1 MTKIIKQAQEQL
13 ANVDMSKLQK
23 AVKQQ
28 MPLFKKQIQ
37 NLKKSIENNDISI
50 KINNKD
56 AEKQISQTQ
65 KQIDSL
71 NEKINARQMK
81 LNVINPQID
90 KIVDDT
96 RKNVT
101 PEGINPNDK
110 AMDATVNNALNG
122 NKDFTSLNSQA
133 QKLYTEIEMYNKQLD
148 VAKSKMAELKQ
159 QTSQTATTQN
169 KLSSFFGAF
178 KQKIEQVRP
187 SILGVKNIFSQMPNI
202 GQNLSKATQSITNN
216 IKGMET
222 GFKNGLGQVLKYAGA
237 LFSLRGIYSALSSSA
252 NAWLSSQNSQAKQLN
267 ANIEYMKYAMGS
279 ALAPVIQFVTNCVYQ
294 LLKAVQSVVYALFRV
309 NIFANASA
317 SAFKNAQKQAKN
329 TSKSLSSVHSEINN
343 VGDHNSDASSNVGD
357 LSSIDNQ
364 MSPLS
369 QKLYDFFKPLV
380 DSWNKYGATLI
391 EQIKTTAGQIASL
404 ISSVWGSV
412 EKLITNGT
420 VYTSLELILAIIGN
434 IAEAFS
440 NAWKYEGNGDVIVQ
454 NLANAFN
461 NLLTAINNVVQSEGF
476 QNWLN
481 NCSDKFRI
489 ISEKI
494 ASINWQPLIDAL
506 TRIGENIGT
515 IALNVLSGLV
525 DIFKWFVEHP
535 TVSEIILGIAI
546 AIKTLSTAFKLFKD
560 VSKFVEGIKAIGKIC
575 TEVGKGILTTIKVI
589 IPKIETAIKTI
600 ESILTGTAGG
610 VILVIAGIVTAV
622 TNFVSMLKDG
632 FSWIKEML
640 MIVGI
645 ALVAVGAIILGAPA
659 LITAVIAGIVA
670 AIATLVVLIK
680 QHWEE
685 IKEFF
690 SKLGQNICD
699 TFSNIG
705 QWIGDK
711 FNEAKGAVM
720 NAFQNI
726 GQWFVD
732 RKNDIC
738 NAFSDIGNWFM
749 DKFNNAKDGVQNA
762 FQNIGNWFRDRK
774 NDITNT
780 FSNIGSWFSGKFQDA
795 YNGVTKVF
803 SKIGTFFKNIWN
815 DIKNTFTNLGTS
827 IGNAISGAVKTGING
842 VISLIEKTINTAI
855 RLINGGIKLIN
866 LIPGVSVGTINT
878 LNLPRLAKGN
888 VAYDE
893 TLAIFGEY
901 SGASNNPEITT
912 PQNIMRDT
920 FEDVLSNY
928 GGNNQPISLNLT
940 VNVSNKKLGQIL
952 LDDLRDT
959 TRRTGKDIE
968 ALVGG

>member
-1 MTKIIKQAQEQL
+1 M
-13 ANVDMSKLQK
+13 
-23 AVKQQ
+23 
-28 MPLFKKQIQ
+28 
-37 NLKKSIENNDISI
+37 
-50 KINNKD
+50 
-56 AEKQISQTQ
+56 
-65 KQIDSL
+65 
-71 NEKINARQMK
+71 
-81 LNVINPQID
+81 
-90 KIVDDT
+90 
-96 RKNVT
+96 
-101 PEGINPNDK
+101 
-110 AMDATVNNALNG
+110 
-122 NKDFTSLNSQA
+122 
-133 QKLYTEIEMYNKQLD
+133 
-148 VAKSKMAELKQ
+148 
-159 QTSQTATTQN
+159 
-169 KLSSFFGAF
+169 
-178 KQKIEQVRP
+178 
-187 SILGVKNIFSQMPNI
+187 
-202 GQNLSKATQSITNN
+202 
-216 IKGMET
+216 
-222 GFKNGLGQVLKYAGA
+222 
-237 LFSLRGIYSALSSSA
+237 
-252 NAWLSSQNSQAKQLN
+252 
-267 ANIEYMKYAMGS
+267 
-279 ALAPVIQFVTNCVYQ
+279 TNCVYQ
-294 LLKAVQSVVYALFRV
+294 LLKAIQAVGYALFKV

-343 VGDHNSDASSNVGD
+343 VGDHNSDASPNIGD

-461 NLLTAINNVVQSEGF
+461 NLLTSINNVVQSEGF

-705 QWIGDK
+705 KWIGDR
-711 FNEAKGAVM
+711 FNEAKESVM
-720 NAFQNI
+720 NAF
-726 GQWFVD
+726 
-732 RKNDIC
+732 
-738 NAFSDIGNWFM
+738 S
-749 DKFNNAKDGVQNA
+749 
-762 FQNIGNWFRDRK
+762 NIGNWFRDRK

-920 FEDVLSNY
+920 FEDVLSDFNS
-928 GGNNQPISLNLT
+928 NNGQPLHVTIQY
-940 VNVSNKKLGQIL
+940 LGKDIF
-952 LDDLRDT
+952 DDTIDYINSK
-959 TRRTGKDIE
+959 TRRTGKNTIVT
-968 ALVGG
+968 VGD

>member
-1 MTKIIKQAQEQL
+1 MC
-13 ANVDMSKLQK
+13 
-23 AVKQQ
+23 
-28 MPLFKKQIQ
+28 
-37 NLKKSIENNDISI
+37 
-50 KINNKD
+50 
-56 AEKQISQTQ
+56 
-65 KQIDSL
+65 
-71 NEKINARQMK
+71 
-81 LNVINPQID
+81 
-90 KIVDDT
+90 
-96 RKNVT
+96 
-101 PEGINPNDK
+101 
-110 AMDATVNNALNG
+110 
-122 NKDFTSLNSQA
+122 
-133 QKLYTEIEMYNKQLD
+133 
-148 VAKSKMAELKQ
+148 
-159 QTSQTATTQN
+159 
-169 KLSSFFGAF
+169 
-178 KQKIEQVRP
+178 
-187 SILGVKNIFSQMPNI
+187 
-202 GQNLSKATQSITNN
+202 
-216 IKGMET
+216 
-222 GFKNGLGQVLKYAGA
+222 
-237 LFSLRGIYSALSSSA
+237 
-252 NAWLSSQNSQAKQLN
+252 
-267 ANIEYMKYAMGS
+267 GS

-294 LLKAVQSVVYALFRV
+294 LLKAIQAVGYALFKV

-343 VGDHNSDASSNVGD
+343 VGDHNSDASPNIGD

-705 QWIGDK
+705 KWIGDR
-711 FNEAKGAVM
+711 FNEAKESVM
-720 NAFQNI
+720 NAF
-726 GQWFVD
+726 
-732 RKNDIC
+732 
-738 NAFSDIGNWFM
+738 S
-749 DKFNNAKDGVQNA
+749 
-762 FQNIGNWFRDRK
+762 NIGNWFRDRK

-901 SGASNNPEITT
+901 SGASNNPEITA
-912 PQNIMRDT
+912 PQSVLRDT

-928 GGNNQPISLNLT
+928 GGNSNDRPIYLT
-940 VNVSNKKLGQIL
+940 VNVGNKKLGQIL
-952 LDDLRDT
+952 LDDLRDK

>member
-1 MTKIIKQAQEQL
+1 M
-13 ANVDMSKLQK
+13 
-23 AVKQQ
+23 
-28 MPLFKKQIQ
+28 
-37 NLKKSIENNDISI
+37 
-50 KINNKD
+50 
-56 AEKQISQTQ
+56 
-65 KQIDSL
+65 
-71 NEKINARQMK
+71 
-81 LNVINPQID
+81 
-90 KIVDDT
+90 
-96 RKNVT
+96 
-101 PEGINPNDK
+101 
-110 AMDATVNNALNG
+110 
-122 NKDFTSLNSQA
+122 
-133 QKLYTEIEMYNKQLD
+133 
-148 VAKSKMAELKQ
+148 
-159 QTSQTATTQN
+159 
-169 KLSSFFGAF
+169 
-178 KQKIEQVRP
+178 
-187 SILGVKNIFSQMPNI
+187 
-202 GQNLSKATQSITNN
+202 
-216 IKGMET
+216 
-222 GFKNGLGQVLKYAGA
+222 
-237 LFSLRGIYSALSSSA
+237 
-252 NAWLSSQNSQAKQLN
+252 
-267 ANIEYMKYAMGS
+267 
-279 ALAPVIQFVTNCVYQ
+279 TNCVYQ
-294 LLKAVQSVVYALFRV
+294 LLKAIQAVGYALFKV

-343 VGDHNSDASSNVGD
+343 VGDHNSDASPNIGD

-515 IALNVLSGLV
+515 IALNVLSRLV

-705 QWIGDK
+705 KWIGDR
-711 FNEAKGAVM
+711 FNEAKESVM
-720 NAFQNI
+720 NAF
-726 GQWFVD
+726 
-732 RKNDIC
+732 
-738 NAFSDIGNWFM
+738 S
-749 DKFNNAKDGVQNA
+749 
-762 FQNIGNWFRDRK
+762 NIGNWFRDRK

-901 SGASNNPEITT
+901 SGASNNPEITA
-912 PQNIMRDT
+912 PQSVLRDT

-928 GGNNQPISLNLT
+928 GGNSNDRPIYLT
-940 VNVSNKKLGQIL
+940 VNVGNKKLGQIL
-952 LDDLRDT
+952 LDDLRDK

>member
-1 MTKIIKQAQEQL
+1 
-13 ANVDMSKLQK
+13 
-23 AVKQQ
+23 
-28 MPLFKKQIQ
+28 
-37 NLKKSIENNDISI
+37 
-50 KINNKD
+50 
-56 AEKQISQTQ
+56 
-65 KQIDSL
+65 
-71 NEKINARQMK
+71 
-81 LNVINPQID
+81 
-90 KIVDDT
+90 
-96 RKNVT
+96 
-101 PEGINPNDK
+101 
-110 AMDATVNNALNG
+110 
-122 NKDFTSLNSQA
+122 
-133 QKLYTEIEMYNKQLD
+133 MY
-148 VAKSKMAELKQ
+148 
-159 QTSQTATTQN
+159 
-169 KLSSFFGAF
+169 
-178 KQKIEQVRP
+178 
-187 SILGVKNIFSQMPNI
+187 
-202 GQNLSKATQSITNN
+202 
-216 IKGMET
+216 
-222 GFKNGLGQVLKYAGA
+222 
-237 LFSLRGIYSALSSSA
+237 
-252 NAWLSSQNSQAKQLN
+252 
-267 ANIEYMKYAMGS
+267 GS
-279 ALAPVIQFVTNCVYQ
+279 ALAPVIQFATNCVYQ

-343 VGDHNSDASSNVGD
+343 VGDHNSDASPNIGD

-494 ASINWQPLIDAL
+494 ASINWQPMVDAL
-506 TRIGENIGT
+506 TNIGQNIGT
-515 IALNVLSGLV
+515 IALDILSGLV
-525 DIFKWFVEHP
+525 DIFKWLVENP
-535 TVSEIILGIAI
+535 VVAEIILGIAV
-546 AIKTLSTAFKLFKD
+546 AIGVLSTAY
-560 VSKFVEGIKAIGKIC
+560 
-575 TEVGKGILTTIKVI
+575 
-589 IPKIETAIKTI
+589 
-600 ESILTGTAGG
+600 SIWATVTG
-610 VILVIAGIVTAV
+610 VLTAV
-622 TNFVSMLKDG
+622 STALN
-632 FSWIKEML
+632 
-640 MIVGI
+640 I
-645 ALVAVGAIILGAPA
+645 AILPLIAIILA
-659 LITAVIAGIVA
+659 IVAVIALIVVA
-670 AIATLVVLIK
+670 VMNWGTIAEWLKEKWTQVK
-680 QHWEE
+680 Q
-685 IKEFF
+685 FF
-690 SKLGQNICD
+690 SDLKQRIYD
-699 TFSNIG
+699 IFSNIG
-705 QWIGDK
+705 KWFGDK
-711 FNEAKGAVM
+711 FNEAKESVM
-720 NAFQNI
+720 NAF
-726 GQWFVD
+726 
-732 RKNDIC
+732 
-738 NAFSDIGNWFM
+738 S
-749 DKFNNAKDGVQNA
+749 
-762 FQNIGNWFRDRK
+762 NIGNWFRDRK

-795 YNGVTKVF
+795 YNGITKVF

-842 VISLIEKTINTAI
+842 VIALIEKTINTAI

>member
-1 MTKIIKQAQEQL
+1 M
-13 ANVDMSKLQK
+13 
-23 AVKQQ
+23 
-28 MPLFKKQIQ
+28 
-37 NLKKSIENNDISI
+37 
-50 KINNKD
+50 
-56 AEKQISQTQ
+56 
-65 KQIDSL
+65 
-71 NEKINARQMK
+71 
-81 LNVINPQID
+81 
-90 KIVDDT
+90 
-96 RKNVT
+96 
-101 PEGINPNDK
+101 
-110 AMDATVNNALNG
+110 
-122 NKDFTSLNSQA
+122 
-133 QKLYTEIEMYNKQLD
+133 
-148 VAKSKMAELKQ
+148 
-159 QTSQTATTQN
+159 
-169 KLSSFFGAF
+169 
-178 KQKIEQVRP
+178 
-187 SILGVKNIFSQMPNI
+187 
-202 GQNLSKATQSITNN
+202 
-216 IKGMET
+216 
-222 GFKNGLGQVLKYAGA
+222 
-237 LFSLRGIYSALSSSA
+237 
-252 NAWLSSQNSQAKQLN
+252 
-267 ANIEYMKYAMGS
+267 
-279 ALAPVIQFVTNCVYQ
+279 TNCVYQ
-294 LLKAVQSVVYALFRV
+294 LLKAIQAVGYALFKV

-343 VGDHNSDASSNVGD
+343 VGDHNSDASPNIGD

-705 QWIGDK
+705 KWIGDR
-711 FNEAKGAVM
+711 FNEAKESVM
-720 NAFQNI
+720 NAF
-726 GQWFVD
+726 
-732 RKNDIC
+732 
-738 NAFSDIGNWFM
+738 S
-749 DKFNNAKDGVQNA
+749 
-762 FQNIGNWFRDRK
+762 NIGNWFRDRK

-928 GGNNQPISLNLT
+928 GGNSNNRPIYLT
-940 VNVSNKKLGQIL
+940 VNVGNKKLGQIL

>member
-1 MTKIIKQAQEQL
+1 M
-13 ANVDMSKLQK
+13 
-23 AVKQQ
+23 
-28 MPLFKKQIQ
+28 
-37 NLKKSIENNDISI
+37 
-50 KINNKD
+50 
-56 AEKQISQTQ
+56 
-65 KQIDSL
+65 
-71 NEKINARQMK
+71 
-81 LNVINPQID
+81 
-90 KIVDDT
+90 
-96 RKNVT
+96 
-101 PEGINPNDK
+101 
-110 AMDATVNNALNG
+110 
-122 NKDFTSLNSQA
+122 
-133 QKLYTEIEMYNKQLD
+133 
-148 VAKSKMAELKQ
+148 
-159 QTSQTATTQN
+159 
-169 KLSSFFGAF
+169 
-178 KQKIEQVRP
+178 
-187 SILGVKNIFSQMPNI
+187 
-202 GQNLSKATQSITNN
+202 
-216 IKGMET
+216 
-222 GFKNGLGQVLKYAGA
+222 
-237 LFSLRGIYSALSSSA
+237 
-252 NAWLSSQNSQAKQLN
+252 
-267 ANIEYMKYAMGS
+267 
-279 ALAPVIQFVTNCVYQ
+279 TNCVYQ
-294 LLKAVQSVVYALFRV
+294 LLKAIQAVGYALFKV

-343 VGDHNSDASSNVGD
+343 VGDHNSDASPNIGD

-705 QWIGDK
+705 KWIGDR
-711 FNEAKGAVM
+711 FNEAKESVM
-720 NAFQNI
+720 NAF
-726 GQWFVD
+726 
-732 RKNDIC
+732 
-738 NAFSDIGNWFM
+738 S
-749 DKFNNAKDGVQNA
+749 
-762 FQNIGNWFRDRK
+762 NIGNWFRDRK

-842 VISLIEKTINTAI
+842 IISLIEKTINTAI
-855 RLINGGIKLIN
+855 RLINGGVKLIN

-928 GGNNQPISLNLT
+928 GGNSNNRPIYLT
-940 VNVSNKKLGQIL
+940 VNVGNKKLGQIL

>member
-1 MTKIIKQAQEQL
+1 MC
-13 ANVDMSKLQK
+13 
-23 AVKQQ
+23 
-28 MPLFKKQIQ
+28 
-37 NLKKSIENNDISI
+37 
-50 KINNKD
+50 
-56 AEKQISQTQ
+56 
-65 KQIDSL
+65 
-71 NEKINARQMK
+71 
-81 LNVINPQID
+81 
-90 KIVDDT
+90 
-96 RKNVT
+96 
-101 PEGINPNDK
+101 
-110 AMDATVNNALNG
+110 
-122 NKDFTSLNSQA
+122 
-133 QKLYTEIEMYNKQLD
+133 
-148 VAKSKMAELKQ
+148 
-159 QTSQTATTQN
+159 
-169 KLSSFFGAF
+169 
-178 KQKIEQVRP
+178 
-187 SILGVKNIFSQMPNI
+187 
-202 GQNLSKATQSITNN
+202 
-216 IKGMET
+216 
-222 GFKNGLGQVLKYAGA
+222 
-237 LFSLRGIYSALSSSA
+237 
-252 NAWLSSQNSQAKQLN
+252 
-267 ANIEYMKYAMGS
+267 GS

-294 LLKAVQSVVYALFRV
+294 LLKAIQAVGYALFKV

-343 VGDHNSDASSNVGD
+343 VGDHNSDASPNIGD

-440 NAWKYEGNGDVIVQ
+440 NAWKYESNGDVIVQ

-461 NLLTAINNVVQSEGF
+461 NLLTSINNVVQSEGF

-705 QWIGDK
+705 KWIGDR
-711 FNEAKGAVM
+711 FNEAKESVM
-720 NAFQNI
+720 NAF
-726 GQWFVD
+726 
-732 RKNDIC
+732 
-738 NAFSDIGNWFM
+738 S
-749 DKFNNAKDGVQNA
+749 
-762 FQNIGNWFRDRK
+762 NIGNWFRDRK

-901 SGASNNPEITT
+901 SGASNNPEITA
-912 PQNIMRDT
+912 PQSVLRDT

-928 GGNNQPISLNLT
+928 GGNSNDRPIYLT
-940 VNVSNKKLGQIL
+940 VNVGNKKLGQIL
-952 LDDLRDT
+952 LDDLRDK

>member
-1 MTKIIKQAQEQL
+1 
-13 ANVDMSKLQK
+13 
-23 AVKQQ
+23 
-28 MPLFKKQIQ
+28 
-37 NLKKSIENNDISI
+37 
-50 KINNKD
+50 
-56 AEKQISQTQ
+56 
-65 KQIDSL
+65 
-71 NEKINARQMK
+71 
-81 LNVINPQID
+81 
-90 KIVDDT
+90 
-96 RKNVT
+96 
-101 PEGINPNDK
+101 
-110 AMDATVNNALNG
+110 
-122 NKDFTSLNSQA
+122 
-133 QKLYTEIEMYNKQLD
+133 MY
-148 VAKSKMAELKQ
+148 
-159 QTSQTATTQN
+159 
-169 KLSSFFGAF
+169 
-178 KQKIEQVRP
+178 
-187 SILGVKNIFSQMPNI
+187 
-202 GQNLSKATQSITNN
+202 
-216 IKGMET
+216 
-222 GFKNGLGQVLKYAGA
+222 
-237 LFSLRGIYSALSSSA
+237 
-252 NAWLSSQNSQAKQLN
+252 
-267 ANIEYMKYAMGS
+267 GS
-279 ALAPVIQFVTNCVYQ
+279 ALAPVIQFATNCVYQ

-343 VGDHNSDASSNVGD
+343 VGDHNSDASPNIGD

-369 QKLYDFFKPLV
+369 QKLYDFFKPLA

-494 ASINWQPLIDAL
+494 ASINWQPMVGAL
-506 TRIGENIGT
+506 TNIGQNIGT
-515 IALNVLSGLV
+515 IALDILSGLV
-525 DIFKWFVEHP
+525 DIFKWLVENP
-535 TVSEIILGIAI
+535 VVAEIILGIAV
-546 AIKTLSTAFKLFKD
+546 AIGVLSTAY
-560 VSKFVEGIKAIGKIC
+560 
-575 TEVGKGILTTIKVI
+575 
-589 IPKIETAIKTI
+589 
-600 ESILTGTAGG
+600 SIWATVTG
-610 VILVIAGIVTAV
+610 VLTAV
-622 TNFVSMLKDG
+622 ST
-632 FSWIKEML
+632 
-640 MIVGI
+640 
-645 ALVAVGAIILGAPA
+645 ALNIEILPLIAIIVA
-659 LITAVIAGIVA
+659 IVAVIALIVVA
-670 AIATLVVLIK
+670 VMNWGTIAEWLKEKWTQVK
-680 QHWEE
+680 Q
-685 IKEFF
+685 FF
-690 SKLGQNICD
+690 SDLKQRIYD
-699 TFSNIG
+699 IFSNIG
-705 QWIGDK
+705 KWFGDK
-711 FNEAKGAVM
+711 FNEAKESVM
-720 NAFQNI
+720 NAF
-726 GQWFVD
+726 
-732 RKNDIC
+732 
-738 NAFSDIGNWFM
+738 S
-749 DKFNNAKDGVQNA
+749 
-762 FQNIGNWFRDRK
+762 NIGNWFRDRK

-842 VISLIEKTINTAI
+842 VIALIEKTINTAI

-901 SGASNNPEITT
+901 SGASNNPEITA
-912 PQNIMRDT
+912 PQSVLRDT

-928 GGNNQPISLNLT
+928 GGNSNDRPIYLT
-940 VNVSNKKLGQIL
+940 VNVGNKKLGQIL

>member
-1 MTKIIKQAQEQL
+1 
-13 ANVDMSKLQK
+13 
-23 AVKQQ
+23 
-28 MPLFKKQIQ
+28 
-37 NLKKSIENNDISI
+37 
-50 KINNKD
+50 
-56 AEKQISQTQ
+56 
-65 KQIDSL
+65 
-71 NEKINARQMK
+71 
-81 LNVINPQID
+81 
-90 KIVDDT
+90 
-96 RKNVT
+96 
-101 PEGINPNDK
+101 
-110 AMDATVNNALNG
+110 
-122 NKDFTSLNSQA
+122 
-133 QKLYTEIEMYNKQLD
+133 MY
-148 VAKSKMAELKQ
+148 
-159 QTSQTATTQN
+159 
-169 KLSSFFGAF
+169 
-178 KQKIEQVRP
+178 
-187 SILGVKNIFSQMPNI
+187 
-202 GQNLSKATQSITNN
+202 
-216 IKGMET
+216 
-222 GFKNGLGQVLKYAGA
+222 
-237 LFSLRGIYSALSSSA
+237 
-252 NAWLSSQNSQAKQLN
+252 
-267 ANIEYMKYAMGS
+267 GS
-279 ALAPVIQFVTNCVYQ
+279 ALAPVIQFATNCVYQ

-343 VGDHNSDASSNVGD
+343 VGDHNSDASPNIGD

-494 ASINWQPLIDAL
+494 ASINWQPMVDAL
-506 TRIGENIGT
+506 TNIGQNIGT
-515 IALNVLSGLV
+515 IALDILSGLV
-525 DIFKWFVEHP
+525 DIFKWLVENP
-535 TVSEIILGIAI
+535 VVAEIILGIAV
-546 AIKTLSTAFKLFKD
+546 AIGVLSTAY
-560 VSKFVEGIKAIGKIC
+560 
-575 TEVGKGILTTIKVI
+575 
-589 IPKIETAIKTI
+589 
-600 ESILTGTAGG
+600 SIWATVTG
-610 VILVIAGIVTAV
+610 VLTAV
-622 TNFVSMLKDG
+622 STALN
-632 FSWIKEML
+632 
-640 MIVGI
+640 I
-645 ALVAVGAIILGAPA
+645 AILPLIAIIVA
-659 LITAVIAGIVA
+659 IVAVIALIVVA
-670 AIATLVVLIK
+670 VMNWGTIAEWLKEKWTQVK
-680 QHWEE
+680 Q
-685 IKEFF
+685 FF
-690 SKLGQNICD
+690 SDLKQRIYD
-699 TFSNIG
+699 IFSNIG
-705 QWIGDK
+705 KWFGDK
-711 FNEAKGAVM
+711 FNEAKESVM
-720 NAFQNI
+720 NAF
-726 GQWFVD
+726 
-732 RKNDIC
+732 
-738 NAFSDIGNWFM
+738 S
-749 DKFNNAKDGVQNA
+749 
-762 FQNIGNWFRDRK
+762 NIGNWFRDRK

-795 YNGVTKVF
+795 YNGITKVF

-842 VISLIEKTINTAI
+842 VIALIEKTINTAI

-901 SGASNNPEITT
+901 SGASNNPEITA
-912 PQNIMRDT
+912 PQSVLRDT

-928 GGNNQPISLNLT
+928 GGNSNDRPIYLT
-940 VNVSNKKLGQIL
+940 VNVGNKKLGQIL
-952 LDDLRDT
+952 LDDLRDK

>member
-1 MTKIIKQAQEQL
+1 M
-13 ANVDMSKLQK
+13 
-23 AVKQQ
+23 
-28 MPLFKKQIQ
+28 
-37 NLKKSIENNDISI
+37 
-50 KINNKD
+50 
-56 AEKQISQTQ
+56 
-65 KQIDSL
+65 
-71 NEKINARQMK
+71 
-81 LNVINPQID
+81 
-90 KIVDDT
+90 
-96 RKNVT
+96 
-101 PEGINPNDK
+101 
-110 AMDATVNNALNG
+110 
-122 NKDFTSLNSQA
+122 
-133 QKLYTEIEMYNKQLD
+133 
-148 VAKSKMAELKQ
+148 
-159 QTSQTATTQN
+159 
-169 KLSSFFGAF
+169 
-178 KQKIEQVRP
+178 
-187 SILGVKNIFSQMPNI
+187 
-202 GQNLSKATQSITNN
+202 
-216 IKGMET
+216 
-222 GFKNGLGQVLKYAGA
+222 
-237 LFSLRGIYSALSSSA
+237 
-252 NAWLSSQNSQAKQLN
+252 
-267 ANIEYMKYAMGS
+267 
-279 ALAPVIQFVTNCVYQ
+279 TNCVYQ
-294 LLKAVQSVVYALFRV
+294 LLKAIQAVGYALFKV

-343 VGDHNSDASSNVGD
+343 VGDHNSDASPNIGD

-705 QWIGDK
+705 KWIGDR
-711 FNEAKGAVM
+711 FNEAKESVM
-720 NAFQNI
+720 NAF
-726 GQWFVD
+726 
-732 RKNDIC
+732 
-738 NAFSDIGNWFM
+738 S
-749 DKFNNAKDGVQNA
+749 
-762 FQNIGNWFRDRK
+762 NIGNWFRDRK

-901 SGASNNPEITT
+901 SGASNNPEITA
-912 PQNIMRDT
+912 PQSVLRDT

-928 GGNNQPISLNLT
+928 GGNSNDRPIYLT
-940 VNVSNKKLGQIL
+940 VNVGNKKLGQIL
-952 LDDLRDT
+952 LDDLRDK

>member
-13 ANVDMSKLQK
+13 ANVDLSKLQK

-110 AMDATVNNALNG
+110 AMDTTVNNALNG

-169 KLSSFFGAF
+169 KLGSFFSAF
-178 KQKIEQVRP
+178 KQKIEQVKP
-187 SILGVKNIFSQMPNI
+187 SILGVKNNFSKMPNI
-202 GQNLSKATQSITNN
+202 GQNLSKETRSITNN
-216 IKGMET
+216 IKGMGT

-237 LFSLRGIYSALSSSA
+237 LFSLRSIYSALSSSA
-252 NAWLSSQNSQAKQLN
+252 NAWLSSQNAQAKQLS
-267 ANIEYMKYAMGS
+267 ANIDYMKYAMGS

-343 VGDHNSDASSNVGD
+343 VGDHNSDASPNVGD

-380 DSWNKYGATLI
+380 DSWNKYGVTLI
-391 EQIKTTAGQIASL
+391 EQIKITAGQIASL
-404 ISSVWGSV
+404 ISSVWESV

-440 NAWKYEGNGDVIVQ
+440 NAWKYEGNGDTIIQ
-454 NLANAFN
+454 TMADMLNSILNTIRKI
-461 NLLTAINNVVQSEGF
+461 TASEGF
-476 QNWLN
+476 QKFLN
-481 NCSDKFRI
+481 GVSNAFSGILTFTKPVLDDFLSLIKPL
-489 ISEKI
+489 SE
-494 ASINWQPLIDAL
+494 
-506 TRIGENIGT
+506 
-515 IALNVLSGLV
+515 IALSIAG
-525 DIFKWFVEHP
+525 DILNSIGNALKWIGDN
-535 TVSEIILGIAI
+535 EIAVTILESLAI
-546 AIKTLSTAFKLFKD
+546 AIGLVVA
-560 VSKFVEGIKAIGKIC
+560 GIK
-575 TEVGKGILTTIKVI
+575 LY
-589 IPKIETAIKTI
+589 
-600 ESILTGTAGG
+600 
-610 VILVIAGIVTAV
+610 
-622 TNFVSMLKDG
+622 NFVQSG
-632 FSWIKEML
+632 
-640 MIVGI
+640 
-645 ALVAVGAIILGAPA
+645 ALVATLKHTAALIAQGVAWVAANWPILLIVAA
-659 LITAVIAGIVA
+659 ITAVIAIIILCV
-670 AIATLVVLIK
+670 K
-680 QHWEE
+680 HWDE
-685 IKEFF
+685 IKETVTNVCNKMKETVSNWVNNVGQFF
-690 SKLGQNICD
+690 SNLKINIVNKVTEIRD
-699 TFSNIG
+699 GIKNKFQEAYNGIRNIFSNIG
-705 QWIGDK
+705 NF
-711 FNEAKGAVM
+711 FNG
-720 NAFQNI
+720 
-726 GQWFVD
+726 
-732 RKNDIC
+732 
-738 NAFSDIGNWFM
+738 
-749 DKFNNAKDGVQNA
+749 
-762 FQNIGNWFRDRK
+762 
-774 NDITNT
+774 
-780 FSNIGSWFSGKFQDA
+780 
-795 YNGVTKVF
+795 
-803 SKIGTFFKNIWN
+803 IWRN
-815 DIKNTFTNLGTS
+815 IKNTFTNLGTS

-901 SGASNNPEITT
+901 SGASNNPEITA
-912 PQNIMRDT
+912 PQSVLRDT

-928 GGNNQPISLNLT
+928 GGNSNDRPIYLT
-940 VNVSNKKLGQIL
+940 VNVGNKKLGQIL
-952 LDDLRDT
+952 LDDLRDK

>member
-1 MTKIIKQAQEQL
+1 MTKIIKQTQEQL

-50 KINNKD
+50 KIDNKD

-110 AMDATVNNALNG
+110 AMDTTVNNALNG

-133 QKLYTEIEMYNKQLD
+133 QKLYTEIELYNKQLD

-169 KLSSFFGAF
+169 KLSSLFYAL
-178 KQKIEQVRP
+178 KPALSQITSECKKISNGFLSLVNP
-187 SILGVKNIFSQMPNI
+187 LNYIKSIIKG
-202 GQNLSKATQSITNN
+202 ITNKL
-216 IKGMET
+216 KGA
-222 GFKNGLGQVLKYAGA
+222 GGNVKQGLGQILKYAGA
-237 LFSLRGIYSALSSSA
+237 LFSLRSIYSALSSSA

-279 ALAPVIQFVTNCVYQ
+279 ALAPVFQFVTNCVYQ

-343 VGDHNSDASSNVGD
+343 VGDHNSDASPNVGD

-440 NAWKYEGNGDVIVQ
+440 NAWKYEGNGDTIIQ
-454 NLANAFN
+454 TMADMLNSILNTIREI
-461 NLLTAINNVVQSEGF
+461 TASEGF
-476 QNWLN
+476 QKFLN
-481 NCSDKFRI
+481 GVSNAFSGILTFTKPVLDDFLSLIKPL
-489 ISEKI
+489 SE
-494 ASINWQPLIDAL
+494 
-506 TRIGENIGT
+506 
-515 IALNVLSGLV
+515 IALSIAG
-525 DIFKWFVEHP
+525 DILNSIGNALKWIGDN
-535 TVSEIILGIAI
+535 EIAVTILESLAI
-546 AIKTLSTAFKLFKD
+546 AIGLVVA
-560 VSKFVEGIKAIGKIC
+560 GIK
-575 TEVGKGILTTIKVI
+575 LY
-589 IPKIETAIKTI
+589 
-600 ESILTGTAGG
+600 
-610 VILVIAGIVTAV
+610 
-622 TNFVSMLKDG
+622 NFVQSG
-632 FSWIKEML
+632 
-640 MIVGI
+640 
-645 ALVAVGAIILGAPA
+645 ALVATLKHTAALIAQGVAWIAANWPILLIVAA
-659 LITAVIAGIVA
+659 ITAVIAIIILCV
-670 AIATLVVLIK
+670 K
-680 QHWEE
+680 HWDE
-685 IKEFF
+685 IKETVTNVCNKMKETVSNWVNNVGQFF
-690 SKLGQNICD
+690 SNLKINIVNKVTEIRD
-699 TFSNIG
+699 GIKNKFQEAYNGIRNIFSNIG
-705 QWIGDK
+705 NF
-711 FNEAKGAVM
+711 FNG
-720 NAFQNI
+720 
-726 GQWFVD
+726 
-732 RKNDIC
+732 
-738 NAFSDIGNWFM
+738 
-749 DKFNNAKDGVQNA
+749 
-762 FQNIGNWFRDRK
+762 
-774 NDITNT
+774 
-780 FSNIGSWFSGKFQDA
+780 
-795 YNGVTKVF
+795 
-803 SKIGTFFKNIWN
+803 IWRN
-815 DIKNTFTNLGTS
+815 IKNTFTNLGTS

-928 GGNNQPISLNLT
+928 GGNSNDRPIYLT
-940 VNVSNKKLGQIL
+940 VNVGNKKLGQIL

>member
-1 MTKIIKQAQEQL
+1 MC
-13 ANVDMSKLQK
+13 
-23 AVKQQ
+23 
-28 MPLFKKQIQ
+28 
-37 NLKKSIENNDISI
+37 
-50 KINNKD
+50 
-56 AEKQISQTQ
+56 
-65 KQIDSL
+65 
-71 NEKINARQMK
+71 
-81 LNVINPQID
+81 
-90 KIVDDT
+90 
-96 RKNVT
+96 
-101 PEGINPNDK
+101 
-110 AMDATVNNALNG
+110 
-122 NKDFTSLNSQA
+122 
-133 QKLYTEIEMYNKQLD
+133 
-148 VAKSKMAELKQ
+148 
-159 QTSQTATTQN
+159 
-169 KLSSFFGAF
+169 
-178 KQKIEQVRP
+178 
-187 SILGVKNIFSQMPNI
+187 
-202 GQNLSKATQSITNN
+202 
-216 IKGMET
+216 
-222 GFKNGLGQVLKYAGA
+222 
-237 LFSLRGIYSALSSSA
+237 
-252 NAWLSSQNSQAKQLN
+252 
-267 ANIEYMKYAMGS
+267 GS

-294 LLKAVQSVVYALFRV
+294 LLKAIQAVGYALFKV

-343 VGDHNSDASSNVGD
+343 VGDHNSDASPNIGD

-622 TNFVSMLKDG
+622 TNFVSMLKEG

-705 QWIGDK
+705 KWIGDR
-711 FNEAKGAVM
+711 FNEAKESVM
-720 NAFQNI
+720 NAF
-726 GQWFVD
+726 
-732 RKNDIC
+732 
-738 NAFSDIGNWFM
+738 S
-749 DKFNNAKDGVQNA
+749 
-762 FQNIGNWFRDRK
+762 NIGNWFRDRK

-901 SGASNNPEITT
+901 SGASNNPEITA
-912 PQNIMRDT
+912 PQSVLRDT

-928 GGNNQPISLNLT
+928 GGNSNDRPIYLT
-940 VNVSNKKLGQIL
+940 VNVGNKKLGQIL
-952 LDDLRDT
+952 LDDLRDK

>member
-1 MTKIIKQAQEQL
+1 M
-13 ANVDMSKLQK
+13 
-23 AVKQQ
+23 
-28 MPLFKKQIQ
+28 
-37 NLKKSIENNDISI
+37 
-50 KINNKD
+50 
-56 AEKQISQTQ
+56 
-65 KQIDSL
+65 
-71 NEKINARQMK
+71 
-81 LNVINPQID
+81 
-90 KIVDDT
+90 
-96 RKNVT
+96 
-101 PEGINPNDK
+101 
-110 AMDATVNNALNG
+110 
-122 NKDFTSLNSQA
+122 
-133 QKLYTEIEMYNKQLD
+133 
-148 VAKSKMAELKQ
+148 
-159 QTSQTATTQN
+159 
-169 KLSSFFGAF
+169 
-178 KQKIEQVRP
+178 
-187 SILGVKNIFSQMPNI
+187 
-202 GQNLSKATQSITNN
+202 
-216 IKGMET
+216 
-222 GFKNGLGQVLKYAGA
+222 
-237 LFSLRGIYSALSSSA
+237 
-252 NAWLSSQNSQAKQLN
+252 
-267 ANIEYMKYAMGS
+267 
-279 ALAPVIQFVTNCVYQ
+279 TNCVYQ
-294 LLKAVQSVVYALFRV
+294 LLKAIQAVGYALFKV

-343 VGDHNSDASSNVGD
+343 VGDHNSDASPNIGD

-705 QWIGDK
+705 KWIGDR
-711 FNEAKGAVM
+711 FNEAKESVM
-720 NAFQNI
+720 NAF
-726 GQWFVD
+726 
-732 RKNDIC
+732 
-738 NAFSDIGNWFM
+738 S
-749 DKFNNAKDGVQNA
+749 
-762 FQNIGNWFRDRK
+762 NIGNWFRDRK

-842 VISLIEKTINTAI
+842 VIALIEKTINTAI

-928 GGNNQPISLNLT
+928 GGNSNNRPIYLT
-940 VNVSNKKLGQIL
+940 VNVGNKKLGQIL

>member
-1 MTKIIKQAQEQL
+1 MLKIKKKGGTKMTVEEIEIIVTAKVEEALKEFQKILPEMTKIIKQTQEQL

-71 NEKINARQMK
+71 NEKINARQIK

-110 AMDATVNNALNG
+110 AMDTTVNNALNG

-169 KLSSFFGAF
+169 KLSSFFSAF
-178 KQKIEQVRP
+178 KQKIEQVKP
-187 SILGVKNIFSQMPNI
+187 TILGVKNIFSKMPNI
-202 GQNLSKATQSITNN
+202 GQNLSKETRSITNN
-216 IKGMET
+216 IKGMGT

-237 LFSLRGIYSALSSSA
+237 LFSLRSIYSALSSSA
-252 NAWLSSQNSQAKQLN
+252 NAWLSSQNAQAKQLS
-267 ANIEYMKYAMGS
+267 ANIDYMKYAMGS

-343 VGDHNSDASSNVGD
+343 VGDHNSDASPNVGD

-380 DSWNKYGATLI
+380 DSWNKYGVTLI
-391 EQIKTTAGQIASL
+391 EQIKITAGQIASL
-404 ISSVWGSV
+404 ISSVWESV

-440 NAWKYEGNGDVIVQ
+440 NAWKYEGNGDTIIQ
-454 NLANAFN
+454 TMADMLNSILNTIRKI
-461 NLLTAINNVVQSEGF
+461 TASEGF
-476 QNWLN
+476 QKFLN
-481 NCSDKFRI
+481 GVSNAFSGILTFTKPVLDDFLSLIKPL
-489 ISEKI
+489 SE
-494 ASINWQPLIDAL
+494 
-506 TRIGENIGT
+506 
-515 IALNVLSGLV
+515 IALSIAG
-525 DIFKWFVEHP
+525 DILNSIGNALKWIGDN
-535 TVSEIILGIAI
+535 EIAVTILESLAI
-546 AIKTLSTAFKLFKD
+546 AIGLVVA
-560 VSKFVEGIKAIGKIC
+560 GIK
-575 TEVGKGILTTIKVI
+575 LY
-589 IPKIETAIKTI
+589 
-600 ESILTGTAGG
+600 
-610 VILVIAGIVTAV
+610 
-622 TNFVSMLKDG
+622 NFVQSG
-632 FSWIKEML
+632 
-640 MIVGI
+640 
-645 ALVAVGAIILGAPA
+645 ALVATLKHTAALIAQGVAWVAANWPILLIVAA
-659 LITAVIAGIVA
+659 ITAVIAIIILCV
-670 AIATLVVLIK
+670 K
-680 QHWEE
+680 HWDE
-685 IKEFF
+685 IKETVTNVCNKMKETVSNWVNNVGQFF
-690 SKLGQNICD
+690 SNLKINIVNKVAEIRD
-699 TFSNIG
+699 GIKNKFQEAYNGIRNIFSNIG
-705 QWIGDK
+705 NF
-711 FNEAKGAVM
+711 FNG
-720 NAFQNI
+720 
-726 GQWFVD
+726 
-732 RKNDIC
+732 
-738 NAFSDIGNWFM
+738 
-749 DKFNNAKDGVQNA
+749 
-762 FQNIGNWFRDRK
+762 
-774 NDITNT
+774 
-780 FSNIGSWFSGKFQDA
+780 
-795 YNGVTKVF
+795 
-803 SKIGTFFKNIWN
+803 IWRN
-815 DIKNTFTNLGTS
+815 IKNTFTNLGTS

-928 GGNNQPISLNLT
+928 GGNSNNRPIYLT
-940 VNVSNKKLGQIL
+940 VNVGNKKLGQIL

>member
-1 MTKIIKQAQEQL
+1 M
-13 ANVDMSKLQK
+13 
-23 AVKQQ
+23 
-28 MPLFKKQIQ
+28 
-37 NLKKSIENNDISI
+37 
-50 KINNKD
+50 
-56 AEKQISQTQ
+56 
-65 KQIDSL
+65 
-71 NEKINARQMK
+71 
-81 LNVINPQID
+81 
-90 KIVDDT
+90 
-96 RKNVT
+96 
-101 PEGINPNDK
+101 
-110 AMDATVNNALNG
+110 
-122 NKDFTSLNSQA
+122 
-133 QKLYTEIEMYNKQLD
+133 
-148 VAKSKMAELKQ
+148 
-159 QTSQTATTQN
+159 
-169 KLSSFFGAF
+169 
-178 KQKIEQVRP
+178 
-187 SILGVKNIFSQMPNI
+187 
-202 GQNLSKATQSITNN
+202 
-216 IKGMET
+216 
-222 GFKNGLGQVLKYAGA
+222 
-237 LFSLRGIYSALSSSA
+237 
-252 NAWLSSQNSQAKQLN
+252 
-267 ANIEYMKYAMGS
+267 
-279 ALAPVIQFVTNCVYQ
+279 TNCVYQ
-294 LLKAVQSVVYALFRV
+294 LLKAIQAVGYALFKV

-343 VGDHNSDASSNVGD
+343 VGDHNSDASPNIGD

-705 QWIGDK
+705 KWIGDR
-711 FNEAKGAVM
+711 FNEAKESVM
-720 NAFQNI
+720 NAF
-726 GQWFVD
+726 
-732 RKNDIC
+732 
-738 NAFSDIGNWFM
+738 S
-749 DKFNNAKDGVQNA
+749 
-762 FQNIGNWFRDRK
+762 NIGNWFRDRK

-842 VISLIEKTINTAI
+842 IISLIEKTINTAI

-901 SGASNNPEITT
+901 SGASNNPEITA
-912 PQNIMRDT
+912 PQSVLRDT

-928 GGNNQPISLNLT
+928 GGNSNDRPIYLT
-940 VNVSNKKLGQIL
+940 VNVGNKKLGQIL
-952 LDDLRDT
+952 LDDLRDK

>member
-37 NLKKSIENNDISI
+37 NLKKSIENNDIYI

-96 RKNVT
+96 RKNVI
-101 PEGINPNDK
+101 PEGINLNDK
-110 AMDATVNNALNG
+110 AMDTTVNNALNG
-122 NKDFTSLNSQA
+122 NKDFTSLNNQA

-169 KLSSFFGAF
+169 KLSSFFSAF
-178 KQKIEQVRP
+178 KQKIEQVKP
-187 SILGVKNIFSQMPNI
+187 TILGVKNIFSKMPNI
-202 GQNLSKATQSITNN
+202 GQNLSKETQSITNN
-216 IKGMET
+216 IKGIGT

-237 LFSLRGIYSALSSSA
+237 LFSLRSIYSALSSSA
-252 NAWLSSQNSQAKQLN
+252 NAWLSSQNAQAKQLS
-267 ANIEYMKYAMGS
+267 ANIEYMKNSLGS
-279 ALAPVIQFVTNCVYQ
+279 ALAPAITYITNLVYNMM
-294 LLKAVQSVVYALFRV
+294 KAIQSVIYALFRV

-343 VGDHNSDASSNVGD
+343 VGDHNSDASPNVGD

-404 ISSVWGSV
+404 ISSVWESV

-440 NAWKYEGNGDVIVQ
+440 NAWNYNDNGDAIVQ

-461 NLLTAINNVVQSEGF
+461 NLLTTINNVVQSEGF
-476 QNWLN
+476 QKWLN
-481 NCSDKFRI
+481 SCSNKFRV

-494 ASINWQPLIDAL
+494 AEIDWQPLIDAL
-506 TRIGENIGT
+506 SNIGESIGT
-515 IALNVLSGLV
+515 IALDILSGLV
-525 DIFKWFVEHP
+525 DIFKWFVENP
-535 TVSEIILGIAI
+535 IVAEFLLGIAVAIKVIAI
-546 AIKTLSTAFKLFKD
+546 AISIYNTAMTIYNAVMPIATAVSTAF
-560 VSKFVEGIKAIGKIC
+560 GISIGWLI
-575 TEVGKGILTTIKVI
+575 
-589 IPKIETAIKTI
+589 
-600 ESILTGTAGG
+600 
-610 VILVIAGIVTAV
+610 
-622 TNFVSMLKDG
+622 
-632 FSWIKEML
+632 
-640 MIVGI
+640 
-645 ALVAVGAIILGAPA
+645 AIIIA
-659 LITAVIAGIVA
+659 IIAVIALIVV
-670 AIATLVVLIK
+670 AIMNWGTITEWLKEKWTQVK
-680 QHWEE
+680 Q
-685 IKEFF
+685 FF
-690 SKLGQNICD
+690 SDLKQRIYD
-699 TFSNIG
+699 IFSNIG
-705 QWIGDK
+705 KWFGDK
-711 FNEAKGAVM
+711 FNEAKESVM
-720 NAFQNI
+720 NAF
-726 GQWFVD
+726 
-732 RKNDIC
+732 
-738 NAFSDIGNWFM
+738 S
-749 DKFNNAKDGVQNA
+749 
-762 FQNIGNWFRDRK
+762 NIGNWFRDRK
-774 NDITNT
+774 NDITNA

-920 FEDVLSNY
+920 FEDVLSDFNS
-928 GGNNQPISLNLT
+928 NNGQPLHVTIQY
-940 VNVSNKKLGQIL
+940 LGKDIF
-952 LDDLRDT
+952 DDTIDYINSK
-959 TRRTGKDIE
+959 TRRTGKNTIVT
-968 ALVGG
+968 VGD

>member
-1 MTKIIKQAQEQL
+1 MTKIIKQTQEQL

-50 KINNKD
+50 KIDNKD

-110 AMDATVNNALNG
+110 AMDTTVNNALNG

-133 QKLYTEIEMYNKQLD
+133 QKLYTEIELYNKQLD

-169 KLSSFFGAF
+169 KLSSLFYAL
-178 KQKIEQVRP
+178 KPALSQITSECKKISNGFLSLVNP
-187 SILGVKNIFSQMPNI
+187 LNYIKSIIKG
-202 GQNLSKATQSITNN
+202 ITNKL
-216 IKGMET
+216 KGA
-222 GFKNGLGQVLKYAGA
+222 GGNVKQGLGQILKYAGA
-237 LFSLRGIYSALSSSA
+237 LFSLRSIYSALSSSA

-279 ALAPVIQFVTNCVYQ
+279 ALAPVFQFVTNCVYQ

-343 VGDHNSDASSNVGD
+343 VGDHNSDASPNVGD

-404 ISSVWGSV
+404 ISSVWGSA

-440 NAWKYEGNGDVIVQ
+440 NAWKYEGNGDTIIQ
-454 NLANAFN
+454 TMADILNSILNTIREI
-461 NLLTAINNVVQSEGF
+461 TASEGF
-476 QNWLN
+476 QKFLN
-481 NCSDKFRI
+481 GVSNAFSGILTFTKPVLDDFLSLIKPL
-489 ISEKI
+489 SE
-494 ASINWQPLIDAL
+494 
-506 TRIGENIGT
+506 
-515 IALNVLSGLV
+515 IALSIAG
-525 DIFKWFVEHP
+525 DILNSIGNALKWIGDN
-535 TVSEIILGIAI
+535 EIAVTILESLAI
-546 AIKTLSTAFKLFKD
+546 AIGLVVA
-560 VSKFVEGIKAIGKIC
+560 GIK
-575 TEVGKGILTTIKVI
+575 LY
-589 IPKIETAIKTI
+589 
-600 ESILTGTAGG
+600 
-610 VILVIAGIVTAV
+610 
-622 TNFVSMLKDG
+622 NFVQSG
-632 FSWIKEML
+632 
-640 MIVGI
+640 
-645 ALVAVGAIILGAPA
+645 ALVATLKHTAALIAQGVAWIAANWPILLIVAA
-659 LITAVIAGIVA
+659 ITAVIAIIILCV
-670 AIATLVVLIK
+670 K
-680 QHWEE
+680 HWDE
-685 IKEFF
+685 IKETVTNVCNKMKETVSNWVNNVGQFF
-690 SKLGQNICD
+690 SNLKINIVNKVTEIRD
-699 TFSNIG
+699 GIKNKFQEAYNGIRNIFSNIG
-705 QWIGDK
+705 NF
-711 FNEAKGAVM
+711 FNG
-720 NAFQNI
+720 I
-726 GQWFVD
+726 W
-732 RKNDIC
+732 KN
-738 NAFSDIGNWFM
+738 
-749 DKFNNAKDGVQNA
+749 
-762 FQNIGNWFRDRK
+762 
-774 NDITNT
+774 
-780 FSNIGSWFSGKFQDA
+780 
-795 YNGVTKVF
+795 
-803 SKIGTFFKNIWN
+803 
-815 DIKNTFTNLGTS
+815 IKNTFTNLGTS

-928 GGNNQPISLNLT
+928 GGNSNNRPIYLT
-940 VNVSNKKLGQIL
+940 VNVGNKKLGQIL

>member
-1 MTKIIKQAQEQL
+1 M
-13 ANVDMSKLQK
+13 
-23 AVKQQ
+23 
-28 MPLFKKQIQ
+28 
-37 NLKKSIENNDISI
+37 
-50 KINNKD
+50 
-56 AEKQISQTQ
+56 
-65 KQIDSL
+65 
-71 NEKINARQMK
+71 
-81 LNVINPQID
+81 
-90 KIVDDT
+90 
-96 RKNVT
+96 
-101 PEGINPNDK
+101 
-110 AMDATVNNALNG
+110 
-122 NKDFTSLNSQA
+122 
-133 QKLYTEIEMYNKQLD
+133 
-148 VAKSKMAELKQ
+148 
-159 QTSQTATTQN
+159 
-169 KLSSFFGAF
+169 
-178 KQKIEQVRP
+178 
-187 SILGVKNIFSQMPNI
+187 
-202 GQNLSKATQSITNN
+202 
-216 IKGMET
+216 
-222 GFKNGLGQVLKYAGA
+222 
-237 LFSLRGIYSALSSSA
+237 
-252 NAWLSSQNSQAKQLN
+252 
-267 ANIEYMKYAMGS
+267 
-279 ALAPVIQFVTNCVYQ
+279 TNCVYQ
-294 LLKAVQSVVYALFRV
+294 LLKAIQAVGYALFKV

-343 VGDHNSDASSNVGD
+343 VGDHNSDASPNIGD

-705 QWIGDK
+705 KWIGDR
-711 FNEAKGAVM
+711 FNEAKESVM
-720 NAFQNI
+720 NAF
-726 GQWFVD
+726 
-732 RKNDIC
+732 
-738 NAFSDIGNWFM
+738 S
-749 DKFNNAKDGVQNA
+749 
-762 FQNIGNWFRDRK
+762 NIGNWFRDRK